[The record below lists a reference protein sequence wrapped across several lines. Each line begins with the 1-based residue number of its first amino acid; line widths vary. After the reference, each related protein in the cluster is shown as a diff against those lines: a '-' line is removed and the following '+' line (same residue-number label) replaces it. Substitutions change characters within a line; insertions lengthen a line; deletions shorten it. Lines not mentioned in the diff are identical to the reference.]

1 MEALATRCALF
12 LAQIALF
19 SNTDVSEAYG
29 FRSQKKLSENIDWS
43 YAGTLNQNNW
53 AKKYPSCNNAKQS
66 PINIEESLA
75 QVKIQFQKLRLE
87 GWAEKTSD
95 STIVK
100 NDGKTVAI
108 DVGGDF
114 FVSGGGLRS
123 KFKVGRITFHWGLC
137 NASSDGSEHS
147 LNDKKFPLEMQIYC
161 YDADVFSG
169 LDEALSAGGKITA
182 LAVLFKI
189 STEDNENYMAII
201 DAVNSVSRYGKSGP
215 VSPFTLQGLL
225 PNSTEKYFIYNGSLT
240 TPPCSE
246 TVEWIIFKNTVTI
259 SDVQLEMFCEV
270 MTMQQAGYVMLMDYL
285 QNNYREQQEQF
296 MGQVFSS
303 YTGVEEVHTPICSSE
318 PENVQANPHN
328 HTSMLVTW
336 ERPRAVY
343 DSSIERYSVTY
354 RPAQGDD
361 ESAFEYL
368 TDGDQDVGAIIQDLV
383 SNTSY
388 KVQVVAVCTNGLYGR
403 VSDQLTVDMPLDDP
417 ESDNDSDSFEYD
429 EEEDYHIN
437 PFLIRPGTN
446 QLPYPFQT
454 TTTGPRVTTTQRPI
468 HPVFKT
474 TPRTHER
481 RLPVEDSQKTHDH
494 YFPPVYTDKPTLKYT
509 DQPTVH
515 ATITTSFV
523 VDVHTTTPDG
533 SSIVAGVS
541 LESDGQSNT
550 FTDSPTSITPETN
563 IIPETSA
570 TSETNVTPETS
581 ITLETSVTPE
591 TSRTLE
597 TSVTTETSRTLET
610 SVTPETSRT
619 LETNITP
626 KTSRTLEASVT
637 PETSRTLETN
647 IIPKTGKTL
656 EASVTPET
664 SRTLETSVTLEASI
678 TPKISRT
685 LETSVTLKTFVISPS
700 LDILEVEE
708 VTQPVTDSHSHGE
721 SSVTVPEIPM
731 ESTSSTFPPEVPLW
745 PTTASLPFPTTA
757 AFSTV
762 LSQTTQPVF
771 NGESASYAPSV
782 FDTLSYVHASPV
794 SPYSLSSVLSEPIPD
809 WDIPYTVS
817 MLVYGGAQSITPSP
831 SYPTLFLTGSV
842 SYLDME
848 PVSSG
853 DCNDDDGDDDI
864 VSGSISADP
873 QCRSTLPLQALPEV
887 TASVVSMQ
895 PISEHDLF
903 ESLSIVSTL
912 STLAHLQP
920 SVPVSNDYSLM
931 TTTLDSDSSLS
942 GSVKDSRL
950 LTEWVDSSLVAPT
963 FSQDS
968 GASTEISLNAS
979 SNFLLP
985 SSTSGLSPCSG
996 LLGDPSTPVE
1006 HHSFLSTSS
1015 TGTLL
1020 CSDADLV
1027 LHTKALLSSPPIST
1041 MPSSDLS
1048 ISVSAT
1054 VSSVA
1059 QKATGQSQGATVPIR
1074 SSTIVPTSTPELIF
1088 IPTPV
1093 VPPTVAPTS
1102 AQESISVVAPVV
1114 PPTIAVSSAPESSS
1128 MPTHSADGQLENSA
1142 SGWALDLDWGQSSAS
1157 GDESIVPYITTATP
1171 TEVPP
1176 DETDDGNEEHSSS
1189 FYFEGENGTDS
1200 DSTEFRVTLR
1210 PSPSWTQKG
1219 NGEEESGSG
1228 ENLTDNETSSDFSIP
1243 ERTERDSEEEPV
1255 EDASNSSHESRVGL
1269 ASSIERQKKA
1279 VIPLA
1284 VVSTLTILGL
1294 IVLIGIFIYWRKCF
1308 QTAHF
1313 YIEDST
1319 SPRVIS
1325 SSPLL
1330 SPTGE
1335 HEPQSVKQF
1344 VKHVAELHNT
1354 SSFSREFEILKE
1366 YFEEVQTCTVDLGTT
1381 TDCSSHP
1388 DNKNKNRY
1396 VNILAYDHS
1405 RVRLAPLNDKDG
1417 RSGGDYINANY
1428 IDGFNKQKAY
1438 IAAQGP
1444 LKSSTEDFWRMV
1456 WEQNVGV
1463 IVMITNLVEKGR
1475 RKCDQY
1481 WPLENQEEY
1490 GCFLVTVKST
1500 KVLAY
1505 YTQRTFTI
1513 RNTSIKKGSQR
1524 GHSNERMVIHY
1535 HYTQWPDMGVPEY
1548 VLPVLSFVYKS
1559 SRSQTEH
1566 MGPMI
1571 VHCSAGVGRTG
1582 TYIVLDSMLK
1592 QIKAKGTVNIMGF
1605 LKHIR
1610 TQRNYLIQTEEQ
1622 YIFTHDA
1629 LVEAILSQE
1638 TEVPSSHIHQYV
1650 NNLLT
1655 PGASCKTR
1663 LEKQV
1668 KLVCQSNAKQN
1679 DYSSA
1684 LSDGNRAKNR
1694 SCSLIPVEKSRVCL
1708 STSAGETSDYINA
1721 SYVMGYRQSKEF
1733 IITQNPLPSTVKDL
1747 WRMVWDHNAQVIV
1760 SLPDTSSTTEDI
1772 EPIIFWPAR
1781 DQPISYETFSVSLK
1795 GEGHVCLS
1803 NEDRLIVQDYIL
1815 EATQDDF
1822 VLEVKHYRAPHWP
1835 NPDSPISNVF
1845 ELINIIQKESGSKDG
1860 PMVVHDEC
1868 GGVTAGTFCALFTLL
1883 QQLEAESALNVYM
1896 VAKMINLMRPG
1907 VFTDMDQYQ
1916 FLYKAILS
1924 LVSTQEDERALQS
1937 SDNNGT
1943 VPGGVSSAAESLES
1957 LV

>member
-1 MEALATRCALF
+1 MHH
-12 LAQIALF
+12 LF
-19 SNTDVSEAYG
+19 S
-29 FRSQKKLSENIDWS
+29 
-43 YAGTLNQNNW
+43 GTLNQNNW

-95 STIVK
+95 STTVK

-147 LNDKKFPLEMQIYC
+147 LNDEKFPLEMQIYC
-161 YDADVFSG
+161 YEADVFSG

-182 LAVLFKI
+182 LAMLFK
-189 STEDNENYMAII
+189 
-201 DAVNSVSRYGKSGP
+201 VRKSGP

-246 TVEWIIFKNTVTI
+246 TVEWIVFKNTVTI

-303 YTGVEEVHTPICSSE
+303 YTGVEEVHTPMHNFNAMYFGVFAVLVCSSE

-328 HTSMLVTW
+328 HTSMLVIW

-343 DSSIERYSVTY
+343 DSSIERYSITY
-354 RPAQGDD
+354 RPAQGND
-361 ESAFEYL
+361 ESALEYL
-368 TDGDQDVGAIIQDLV
+368 TDGDQDV
-383 SNTSY
+383 
-388 KVQVVAVCTNGLYGR
+388 
-403 VSDQLTVDMPLDDP
+403 
-417 ESDNDSDSFEYD
+417 
-429 EEEDYHIN
+429 N
-437 PFLIRPGTN
+437 P
-446 QLPYPFQT
+446 
-454 TTTGPRVTTTQRPI
+454 
-468 HPVFKT
+468 
-474 TPRTHER
+474 
-481 RLPVEDSQKTHDH
+481 SQW
-494 YFPPVYTDKPTLKYT
+494 L
-509 DQPTVH
+509 
-515 ATITTSFV
+515 
-523 VDVHTTTPDG
+523 
-533 SSIVAGVS
+533 
-541 LESDGQSNT
+541 L
-550 FTDSPTSITPETN
+550 
-563 IIPETSA
+563 
-570 TSETNVTPETS
+570 
-581 ITLETSVTPE
+581 L
-591 TSRTLE
+591 R
-597 TSVTTETSRTLET
+597 
-610 SVTPETSRT
+610 
-619 LETNITP
+619 
-626 KTSRTLEASVT
+626 
-637 PETSRTLETN
+637 
-647 IIPKTGKTL
+647 
-656 EASVTPET
+656 
-664 SRTLETSVTLEASI
+664 
-678 TPKISRT
+678 
-685 LETSVTLKTFVISPS
+685 
-700 LDILEVEE
+700 
-708 VTQPVTDSHSHGE
+708 
-721 SSVTVPEIPM
+721 
-731 ESTSSTFPPEVPLW
+731 
-745 PTTASLPFPTTA
+745 
-757 AFSTV
+757 
-762 LSQTTQPVF
+762 
-771 NGESASYAPSV
+771 
-782 FDTLSYVHASPV
+782 
-794 SPYSLSSVLSEPIPD
+794 
-809 WDIPYTVS
+809 
-817 MLVYGGAQSITPSP
+817 
-831 SYPTLFLTGSV
+831 
-842 SYLDME
+842 
-848 PVSSG
+848 
-853 DCNDDDGDDDI
+853 C
-864 VSGSISADP
+864 P
-873 QCRSTLPLQALPEV
+873 QPLQ
-887 TASVVSMQ
+887 
-895 PISEHDLF
+895 F
-903 ESLSIVSTL
+903 
-912 STLAHLQP
+912 
-920 SVPVSNDYSLM
+920 
-931 TTTLDSDSSLS
+931 
-942 GSVKDSRL
+942 
-950 LTEWVDSSLVAPT
+950 
-963 FSQDS
+963 
-968 GASTEISLNAS
+968 
-979 SNFLLP
+979 
-985 SSTSGLSPCSG
+985 
-996 LLGDPSTPVE
+996 
-1006 HHSFLSTSS
+1006 
-1015 TGTLL
+1015 
-1020 CSDADLV
+1020 SDADLD
-1027 LHTKALLSSPPIST
+1027 LRTEALLSSLPIST
-1041 MPSSDLS
+1041 MPSSDPS
-1048 ISVSAT
+1048 ISVSDT

-1059 QKATGQSQGATVPIR
+1059 QKATGLSQGAPVPIR
-1074 SSTIVPTSTPELIF
+1074 SSTVAQTSTPEFIF
-1088 IPTPV
+1088 IPTSV

-1102 AQESISVVAPVV
+1102 APESISVVAPEV
-1114 PPTIAVSSAPESSS
+1114 PPTVAVSSAPESSS

-1189 FYFEGENGTDS
+1189 FYFEGENGTDIE
-1200 DSTEFRVTLR
+1200 STEFRVTLR
-1210 PSPSWTQKG
+1210 PSPSWTLRG
-1219 NGEEESGSG
+1219 SGEEESGSG
-1228 ENLTDNETSSDFSIP
+1228 ENLTDNETSSDFTIP

-1255 EDASNSSHESRVGL
+1255 EGKKNIKSRKSVYC
-1269 ASSIERQKKA
+1269 R
-1279 VIPLA
+1279 
-1284 VVSTLTILGL
+1284 
-1294 IVLIGIFIYWRKCF
+1294 YRKCF

-1354 SSFSREFEILKE
+1354 NSFSRE
-1366 YFEEVQTCTVDLGTT
+1366 FEEVQTCTVDLGTT

-1428 IDGFNKQKAY
+1428 VDGFNKQKAY

-1444 LKSSTEDFWRMV
+1444 LMSSTVDFWRMV

-1463 IVMITNLVEKGR
+1463 IVMITNLMEKGR

-1500 KVLAY
+1500 KDLAY

-1566 MGPMI
+1566 MGPVI

-1592 QIKAKGTVNIMGF
+1592 QIKAQGTVNIMGF

-1610 TQRNYLIQTEEQ
+1610 TQRNYLVQTEEQ

-1663 LEKQV
+1663 LEKQF

-1684 LSDGNRAKNR
+1684 LSDCNRTKNR
-1694 SCSLIPVEKSRVCL
+1694 SCSLIPVEKSRVCF
-1708 STSAGETSDYINA
+1708 STSAGETPDYINA
-1721 SYVMGYRQSKEF
+1721 SYVMGYRQNKEF

-1747 WRMVWDHNAQVIV
+1747 WRMLWDHNAQVIV
-1760 SLPDTSSTTEDI
+1760 SLPDTNS

-1803 NEDRLIVQDYIL
+1803 NEDMLLVQDYIL
-1815 EATQDDF
+1815 EATQ
-1822 VLEVKHYRAPHWP
+1822 VTLYLLHSQS
-1835 NPDSPISNVF
+1835 DSTAYISN
-1845 ELINIIQKESGSKDG
+1845 IKRIRD
-1860 PMVVHDEC
+1860 
-1868 GGVTAGTFCALFTLL
+1868 FTHN
-1883 QQLEAESALNVYM
+1883 LEAA
-1896 VAKMINLMRPG
+1896 PG
-1907 VFTDMDQYQ
+1907 LYEIHFIFSQIPFYKKFFWI
-1916 FLYKAILS
+1916 FL
-1924 LVSTQEDERALQS
+1924 LVSTQDDERVLQS

>member
-1 MEALATRCALF
+1 RNNVYYEKCYTNF
-12 LAQIALF
+12 LKFIFLTLH
-19 SNTDVSEAYG
+19 SNC
-29 FRSQKKLSENIDWS
+29 FPENIIC
-43 YAGTLNQNNW
+43 NEK
-53 AKKYPSCNNAKQS
+53 KKYPSCNNAKQS

-75 QVKIQFQKLRLE
+75 QVKIKFQKLRLE

-95 STIVK
+95 STTVK

-137 NASSDGSEHS
+137 NASSDGSEHG
-147 LNDKKFPLEMQIYC
+147 LNDEKFHLEMQIYC
-161 YDADVFSG
+161 YEADVFSG

-182 LAVLFKI
+182 LAVLFK
-189 STEDNENYMAII
+189 
-201 DAVNSVSRYGKSGP
+201 VSMEALYIYLYFRKSGP

-246 TVEWIIFKNTVTI
+246 TVEWIVFKNTVTI

-303 YTGVEEVHTPICSSE
+303 YTGVEEVHTPSAYFTNTRINKLGKYVSE

-328 HTSMLVTW
+328 HTSMLVIW

-343 DSSIERYSVTY
+343 DSSIERYSITY
-354 RPAQGDD
+354 RPAQGID
-361 ESAFEYL
+361 ESA
-368 TDGDQDVGAIIQDLV
+368 
-383 SNTSY
+383 
-388 KVQVVAVCTNGLYGR
+388 
-403 VSDQLTVDMPLDDP
+403 LD
-417 ESDNDSDSFEYD
+417 
-429 EEEDYHIN
+429 
-437 PFLIRPGTN
+437 
-446 QLPYPFQT
+446 
-454 TTTGPRVTTTQRPI
+454 
-468 HPVFKT
+468 
-474 TPRTHER
+474 
-481 RLPVEDSQKTHDH
+481 
-494 YFPPVYTDKPTLKYT
+494 
-509 DQPTVH
+509 
-515 ATITTSFV
+515 
-523 VDVHTTTPDG
+523 
-533 SSIVAGVS
+533 
-541 LESDGQSNT
+541 
-550 FTDSPTSITPETN
+550 
-563 IIPETSA
+563 
-570 TSETNVTPETS
+570 
-581 ITLETSVTPE
+581 
-591 TSRTLE
+591 
-597 TSVTTETSRTLET
+597 
-610 SVTPETSRT
+610 
-619 LETNITP
+619 
-626 KTSRTLEASVT
+626 
-637 PETSRTLETN
+637 
-647 IIPKTGKTL
+647 
-656 EASVTPET
+656 
-664 SRTLETSVTLEASI
+664 
-678 TPKISRT
+678 
-685 LETSVTLKTFVISPS
+685 
-700 LDILEVEE
+700 
-708 VTQPVTDSHSHGE
+708 
-721 SSVTVPEIPM
+721 
-731 ESTSSTFPPEVPLW
+731 
-745 PTTASLPFPTTA
+745 
-757 AFSTV
+757 
-762 LSQTTQPVF
+762 
-771 NGESASYAPSV
+771 
-782 FDTLSYVHASPV
+782 
-794 SPYSLSSVLSEPIPD
+794 
-809 WDIPYTVS
+809 
-817 MLVYGGAQSITPSP
+817 
-831 SYPTLFLTGSV
+831 
-842 SYLDME
+842 
-848 PVSSG
+848 
-853 DCNDDDGDDDI
+853 
-864 VSGSISADP
+864 
-873 QCRSTLPLQALPEV
+873 
-887 TASVVSMQ
+887 
-895 PISEHDLF
+895 
-903 ESLSIVSTL
+903 
-912 STLAHLQP
+912 
-920 SVPVSNDYSLM
+920 
-931 TTTLDSDSSLS
+931 
-942 GSVKDSRL
+942 
-950 LTEWVDSSLVAPT
+950 
-963 FSQDS
+963 
-968 GASTEISLNAS
+968 
-979 SNFLLP
+979 
-985 SSTSGLSPCSG
+985 
-996 LLGDPSTPVE
+996 
-1006 HHSFLSTSS
+1006 

-1020 CSDADLV
+1020 CSDADLD
-1027 LHTKALLSSPPIST
+1027 LRTEALLSSLPIST
-1041 MPSSDLS
+1041 MPSSDPS
-1048 ISVSAT
+1048 ISVSDT

-1059 QKATGQSQGATVPIR
+1059 QKATGQSQGAPVPIR
-1074 SSTIVPTSTPELIF
+1074 SSTIAPTSTPEFIF
-1088 IPTPV
+1088 IPTSV

-1102 AQESISVVAPVV
+1102 APESISVVAPVV
-1114 PPTIAVSSAPESSS
+1114 PPTVAVSSAPESSS

-1200 DSTEFRVTLR
+1200 ESTEFRVTLR
-1210 PSPSWTQKG
+1210 PSPSWTLRG
-1219 NGEEESGSG
+1219 SGEEESGSG
-1228 ENLTDNETSSDFSIP
+1228 ENLTDNETSSDFTIP

-1255 EDASNSSHESRVGL
+1255 EGKVLLDLDMFSEKNIKSRKSV
-1269 ASSIERQKKA
+1269 
-1279 VIPLA
+1279 
-1284 VVSTLTILGL
+1284 
-1294 IVLIGIFIYWRKCF
+1294 YCCYRKCF

-1354 SSFSREFEILKE
+1354 NSFSRE
-1366 YFEEVQTCTVDLGTT
+1366 FEEVQTCTVDLGTT

-1428 IDGFNKQKAY
+1428 VDGFNKQKAY

-1444 LKSSTEDFWRMV
+1444 LMSSTVDFWRMV

-1463 IVMITNLVEKGR
+1463 IVMITNLMEKGR

-1505 YTQRTFTI
+1505 YTQRTVTI

-1592 QIKAKGTVNIMGF
+1592 QIKAQGTVNIMGF

-1610 TQRNYLIQTEEQ
+1610 TQRNYLVQTEEQ

-1663 LEKQV
+1663 LEKQF
-1668 KLVCQSNAKQN
+1668 KLVCHSNAKQN

-1684 LSDGNRAKNR
+1684 LSDCNRTKNR
-1694 SCSLIPVEKSRVCL
+1694 SCSLIPVEKSRVCF

-1760 SLPDTSSTTEDI
+1760 SLPDTNS

-1795 GEGHVCLS
+1795 GEGHVSLS
-1803 NEDRLIVQDYIL
+1803 NEDMLIVQDYIL

-1822 VLEVKHYRAPHWP
+1822 VLEVKHYRAPRWP

-1860 PMVVHDEC
+1860 PVVVHDER
-1868 GGVTAGTFCALFTLL
+1868 GGVTAGSFCALFTLL

-1896 VAKMINLMRPG
+1896 LAKMINLMRPG
-1907 VFTDMDQYQ
+1907 VFTDIDQYQ

-1924 LVSTQEDERALQS
+1924 LVSTQDDERVLQS

-1943 VPGGVSSAAESLES
+1943 VPGGVSSVAESLES

>member
-1 MEALATRCALF
+1 
-12 LAQIALF
+12 
-19 SNTDVSEAYG
+19 
-29 FRSQKKLSENIDWS
+29 QKKLSENIDWS

-75 QVKIQFQKLRLE
+75 QVKIKFQKLRLE

-95 STIVK
+95 STTVK

-137 NASSDGSEHS
+137 NASSDGSEHG
-147 LNDKKFPLEMQIYC
+147 LNDEKFHLEMQIYC
-161 YDADVFSG
+161 YEADVFSG

-182 LAVLFKI
+182 LAVLFKV
-189 STEDNENYMAII
+189 SMEDNENYMAII

-246 TVEWIIFKNTVTI
+246 TVEWIVFKNTVTI

-328 HTSMLVTW
+328 HTSMLVIW

-343 DSSIERYSVTY
+343 DSSIERYSITY
-354 RPAQGDD
+354 RPAQGID
-361 ESAFEYL
+361 ESALEYL

-383 SNTSY
+383 ANTSY

-403 VSDQLTVDMPLDDP
+403 VSGQLTVDMLLDDP
-417 ESDNDSDSFEYD
+417 GKTNRTR
-429 EEEDYHIN
+429 
-437 PFLIRPGTN
+437 RP
-446 QLPYPFQT
+446 
-454 TTTGPRVTTTQRPI
+454 R
-468 HPVFKT
+468 
-474 TPRTHER
+474 
-481 RLPVEDSQKTHDH
+481 
-494 YFPPVYTDKPTLKYT
+494 
-509 DQPTVH
+509 
-515 ATITTSFV
+515 
-523 VDVHTTTPDG
+523 
-533 SSIVAGVS
+533 
-541 LESDGQSNT
+541 
-550 FTDSPTSITPETN
+550 
-563 IIPETSA
+563 IP
-570 TSETNVTPETS
+570 
-581 ITLETSVTPE
+581 SVTPE
-591 TSRTLE
+591 TSR
-597 TSVTTETSRTLET
+597 
-610 SVTPETSRT
+610 
-619 LETNITP
+619 
-626 KTSRTLEASVT
+626 
-637 PETSRTLETN
+637 
-647 IIPKTGKTL
+647 TL

-678 TPKISRT
+678 TPKTSRT

-700 LDILEVEE
+700 KDISEVEE
-708 VTQPVTDSHSHGE
+708 VTQPVTDSHSYEE
-721 SSVTVPEIPM
+721 SSVTVAPLPEIPM

-745 PTTASLPFPTTA
+745 PITASLPFPTTA

-782 FDTLSYVHASPV
+782 SDTLSYVHASPV

-817 MLVYGGAQSITPSP
+817 MLVYGGAQSIAPSP

-864 VSGSISADP
+864 LSGSISADP
-873 QCRSTLPLQALPEV
+873 QCRSTLPLQTLPEA
-887 TASVVSMQ
+887 TASVVFMQ
-895 PISEHDLF
+895 PSSEHDLF

-950 LTEWVDSSLVAPT
+950 LTEWVDSSLVAHT

-968 GASTEISLNAS
+968 GASTEISLHAS

-996 LLGDPSTPVE
+996 LLGDPSSPVE

-1020 CSDADLV
+1020 CSDADLD
-1027 LHTKALLSSPPIST
+1027 LRTEALLSSLPIST
-1041 MPSSDLS
+1041 MPSSDPS
-1048 ISVSAT
+1048 ISVSDT

-1059 QKATGQSQGATVPIR
+1059 QKATGQSQGAPVPIR
-1074 SSTIVPTSTPELIF
+1074 SSTIAPTSTPEFIF
-1088 IPTPV
+1088 IPTSV

-1102 AQESISVVAPVV
+1102 APESISVVAPVV
-1114 PPTIAVSSAPESSS
+1114 PPTVAVSSAPESSS
-1128 MPTHSADGQLENSA
+1128 MPTHSADGQLENS
-1142 SGWALDLDWGQSSAS
+1142 SSAS

-1200 DSTEFRVTLR
+1200 ESTEFRVTLR
-1210 PSPSWTQKG
+1210 PSPSWTLRG
-1219 NGEEESGSG
+1219 SGEEESGSG
-1228 ENLTDNETSSDFSIP
+1228 ENLTDNETSSDFTIP

-1255 EDASNSSHESRVGL
+1255 EGKALNASNSSHESRVGL

-1284 VVSTLTILGL
+1284 VVSTLTFLGL

-1330 SPTGE
+1330 SE

-1354 SSFSREFEILKE
+1354 NSFSRE
-1366 YFEEVQTCTVDLGTT
+1366 FEEVQTCTVDLGTT

-1428 IDGFNKQKAY
+1428 VDGFNKQKAY

-1444 LKSSTEDFWRMV
+1444 LMSSTVDFWRMV

-1463 IVMITNLVEKGR
+1463 IVMITNLMEKGR

-1505 YTQRTFTI
+1505 YTQRTVTI

-1592 QIKAKGTVNIMGF
+1592 QIKAQGTVNIMGF

-1610 TQRNYLIQTEEQ
+1610 TQRNYLVQTEEQ

-1663 LEKQV
+1663 LEKQF
-1668 KLVCQSNAKQN
+1668 KLVCHSNAKQN

-1684 LSDGNRAKNR
+1684 LSDCNRTKNR
-1694 SCSLIPVEKSRVCL
+1694 SCSLIPVEKSRVCF

-1760 SLPDTSSTTEDI
+1760 SLPDTSNS

-1795 GEGHVCLS
+1795 GEGHVSLS
-1803 NEDRLIVQDYIL
+1803 NEDMLIVQDYIL

-1822 VLEVKHYRAPHWP
+1822 VLEVKHYRAPRWP

-1860 PMVVHDEC
+1860 PVVVHDER
-1868 GGVTAGTFCALFTLL
+1868 GGVTAGSFCALFTLL

-1896 VAKMINLMRPG
+1896 LAKMINLMRPG
-1907 VFTDMDQYQ
+1907 VFTDIDQYQ

-1924 LVSTQEDERALQS
+1924 LVSTQDDERVLQS

-1943 VPGGVSSAAESLES
+1943 VPGGVSSVAESLES

>member
-19 SNTDVSEAYG
+19 SNTADVSEAYG

-95 STIVK
+95 STTVK

-147 LNDKKFPLEMQIYC
+147 LNDEKFPLEMQIYC
-161 YDADVFSG
+161 YEADVFSG

-182 LAVLFKI
+182 LAMLFK
-189 STEDNENYMAII
+189 
-201 DAVNSVSRYGKSGP
+201 VSMESGP

-246 TVEWIIFKNTVTI
+246 TVEWIVFKNTVTI

-296 MGQVFSS
+296 MGQKRSKVHNFNAMYFGVFA
-303 YTGVEEVHTPICSSE
+303 VLVCSSE

-328 HTSMLVTW
+328 HTSMLVIW

-343 DSSIERYSVTY
+343 DSSIERYSITY
-354 RPAQGDD
+354 RPAQGND
-361 ESAFEYL
+361 ESALEYL
-368 TDGDQDVGAIIQDLV
+368 TDGDQDV
-383 SNTSY
+383 
-388 KVQVVAVCTNGLYGR
+388 
-403 VSDQLTVDMPLDDP
+403 
-417 ESDNDSDSFEYD
+417 
-429 EEEDYHIN
+429 N
-437 PFLIRPGTN
+437 P
-446 QLPYPFQT
+446 
-454 TTTGPRVTTTQRPI
+454 
-468 HPVFKT
+468 
-474 TPRTHER
+474 
-481 RLPVEDSQKTHDH
+481 SQW
-494 YFPPVYTDKPTLKYT
+494 L
-509 DQPTVH
+509 
-515 ATITTSFV
+515 
-523 VDVHTTTPDG
+523 
-533 SSIVAGVS
+533 
-541 LESDGQSNT
+541 L
-550 FTDSPTSITPETN
+550 
-563 IIPETSA
+563 
-570 TSETNVTPETS
+570 
-581 ITLETSVTPE
+581 L
-591 TSRTLE
+591 R
-597 TSVTTETSRTLET
+597 
-610 SVTPETSRT
+610 
-619 LETNITP
+619 
-626 KTSRTLEASVT
+626 
-637 PETSRTLETN
+637 
-647 IIPKTGKTL
+647 
-656 EASVTPET
+656 
-664 SRTLETSVTLEASI
+664 
-678 TPKISRT
+678 
-685 LETSVTLKTFVISPS
+685 
-700 LDILEVEE
+700 
-708 VTQPVTDSHSHGE
+708 
-721 SSVTVPEIPM
+721 
-731 ESTSSTFPPEVPLW
+731 
-745 PTTASLPFPTTA
+745 
-757 AFSTV
+757 
-762 LSQTTQPVF
+762 
-771 NGESASYAPSV
+771 
-782 FDTLSYVHASPV
+782 
-794 SPYSLSSVLSEPIPD
+794 
-809 WDIPYTVS
+809 
-817 MLVYGGAQSITPSP
+817 
-831 SYPTLFLTGSV
+831 
-842 SYLDME
+842 
-848 PVSSG
+848 
-853 DCNDDDGDDDI
+853 C
-864 VSGSISADP
+864 P
-873 QCRSTLPLQALPEV
+873 QPLQ
-887 TASVVSMQ
+887 
-895 PISEHDLF
+895 F
-903 ESLSIVSTL
+903 
-912 STLAHLQP
+912 
-920 SVPVSNDYSLM
+920 
-931 TTTLDSDSSLS
+931 
-942 GSVKDSRL
+942 
-950 LTEWVDSSLVAPT
+950 
-963 FSQDS
+963 
-968 GASTEISLNAS
+968 
-979 SNFLLP
+979 
-985 SSTSGLSPCSG
+985 
-996 LLGDPSTPVE
+996 
-1006 HHSFLSTSS
+1006 
-1015 TGTLL
+1015 
-1020 CSDADLV
+1020 SDADLD
-1027 LHTKALLSSPPIST
+1027 LRTEALLSSLPIST
-1041 MPSSDLS
+1041 MPSSDPS
-1048 ISVSAT
+1048 ISVSDT

-1059 QKATGQSQGATVPIR
+1059 QKATGLSQGAPVPIR
-1074 SSTIVPTSTPELIF
+1074 SSTVAQTSTPEFIF
-1088 IPTPV
+1088 IPTSV

-1102 AQESISVVAPVV
+1102 APESISVVAPEV
-1114 PPTIAVSSAPESSS
+1114 PPTVAVSSAPESSS

-1189 FYFEGENGTDS
+1189 FYFEGENGTDIE
-1200 DSTEFRVTLR
+1200 STEFRVTLKSVYCR
-1210 PSPSWTQKG
+1210 
-1219 NGEEESGSG
+1219 
-1228 ENLTDNETSSDFSIP
+1228 
-1243 ERTERDSEEEPV
+1243 
-1255 EDASNSSHESRVGL
+1255 
-1269 ASSIERQKKA
+1269 
-1279 VIPLA
+1279 
-1284 VVSTLTILGL
+1284 
-1294 IVLIGIFIYWRKCF
+1294 YRKCF

-1354 SSFSREFEILKE
+1354 NSFSRE
-1366 YFEEVQTCTVDLGTT
+1366 FEEVQTCTVDLGTT

-1428 IDGFNKQKAY
+1428 VDGFNKQKAY

-1444 LKSSTEDFWRMV
+1444 LMSSTVDFWRMV

-1463 IVMITNLVEKGR
+1463 IVMITNLMEKGR

-1500 KVLAY
+1500 KDLAY

-1566 MGPMI
+1566 MGPVI

-1592 QIKAKGTVNIMGF
+1592 QIKAQGTVNIMGF

-1610 TQRNYLIQTEEQ
+1610 TQRNYLVQTEEQ

-1663 LEKQV
+1663 LEKQF

-1684 LSDGNRAKNR
+1684 LSDCNRTKNR
-1694 SCSLIPVEKSRVCL
+1694 SCSLIPVEKSRVCF
-1708 STSAGETSDYINA
+1708 STSAGETPDYINA
-1721 SYVMGYRQSKEF
+1721 SYVMGYRQNKEF

-1747 WRMVWDHNAQVIV
+1747 WRMLWDHNAQVIV
-1760 SLPDTSSTTEDI
+1760 SLPDTNS

-1803 NEDRLIVQDYIL
+1803 NEDMLLVQDYIL
-1815 EATQDDF
+1815 EATQ
-1822 VLEVKHYRAPHWP
+1822 VTLYLLHSQS
-1835 NPDSPISNVF
+1835 DSTAYISNIKRIRDF
-1845 ELINIIQKESGSKDG
+1845 THNAPKGSEWV
-1860 PMVVHDEC
+1860 P
-1868 GGVTAGTFCALFTLL
+1868 
-1883 QQLEAESALNVYM
+1883 
-1896 VAKMINLMRPG
+1896 
-1907 VFTDMDQYQ
+1907 
-1916 FLYKAILS
+1916 
-1924 LVSTQEDERALQS
+1924 LVSTQDDERVLQS

>member
-1 MEALATRCALF
+1 M
-12 LAQIALF
+12 
-19 SNTDVSEAYG
+19 G
-29 FRSQKKLSENIDWS
+29 FVFVLTHQKTTTYLMMH
-43 YAGTLNQNNW
+43 LCVC
-53 AKKYPSCNNAKQS
+53 KYPSCNNAKQS

-201 DAVNSVSRYGKSGP
+201 DAVNSVSRYGIGP

-368 TDGDQDVGAIIQDLV
+368 TDGDQDGAIIQDLV

-417 ESDNDSDSFEYD
+417 
-429 EEEDYHIN
+429 
-437 PFLIRPGTN
+437 
-446 QLPYPFQT
+446 
-454 TTTGPRVTTTQRPI
+454 
-468 HPVFKT
+468 
-474 TPRTHER
+474 
-481 RLPVEDSQKTHDH
+481 
-494 YFPPVYTDKPTLKYT
+494 
-509 DQPTVH
+509 
-515 ATITTSFV
+515 
-523 VDVHTTTPDG
+523 
-533 SSIVAGVS
+533 
-541 LESDGQSNT
+541 
-550 FTDSPTSITPETN
+550 
-563 IIPETSA
+563 
-570 TSETNVTPETS
+570 
-581 ITLETSVTPE
+581 
-591 TSRTLE
+591 
-597 TSVTTETSRTLET
+597 
-610 SVTPETSRT
+610 
-619 LETNITP
+619 
-626 KTSRTLEASVT
+626 
-637 PETSRTLETN
+637 
-647 IIPKTGKTL
+647 GKTNR
-656 EASVTPET
+656 A
-664 SRTLETSVTLEASI
+664 R
-678 TPKISRT
+678 R
-685 LETSVTLKTFVISPS
+685 
-700 LDILEVEE
+700 
-708 VTQPVTDSHSHGE
+708 
-721 SSVTVPEIPM
+721 
-731 ESTSSTFPPEVPLW
+731 
-745 PTTASLPFPTTA
+745 
-757 AFSTV
+757 
-762 LSQTTQPVF
+762 
-771 NGESASYAPSV
+771 
-782 FDTLSYVHASPV
+782 
-794 SPYSLSSVLSEPIPD
+794 
-809 WDIPYTVS
+809 
-817 MLVYGGAQSITPSP
+817 
-831 SYPTLFLTGSV
+831 
-842 SYLDME
+842 
-848 PVSSG
+848 
-853 DCNDDDGDDDI
+853 
-864 VSGSISADP
+864 
-873 QCRSTLPLQALPEV
+873 
-887 TASVVSMQ
+887 
-895 PISEHDLF
+895 
-903 ESLSIVSTL
+903 
-912 STLAHLQP
+912 
-920 SVPVSNDYSLM
+920 
-931 TTTLDSDSSLS
+931 
-942 GSVKDSRL
+942 
-950 LTEWVDSSLVAPT
+950 
-963 FSQDS
+963 
-968 GASTEISLNAS
+968 
-979 SNFLLP
+979 
-985 SSTSGLSPCSG
+985 PCI
-996 LLGDPSTPVE
+996 
-1006 HHSFLSTSS
+1006 H
-1015 TGTLL
+1015 
-1020 CSDADLV
+1020 
-1027 LHTKALLSSPPIST
+1027 
-1041 MPSSDLS
+1041 
-1048 ISVSAT
+1048 
-1054 VSSVA
+1054 
-1059 QKATGQSQGATVPIR
+1059 
-1074 SSTIVPTSTPELIF
+1074 
-1088 IPTPV
+1088 
-1093 VPPTVAPTS
+1093 
-1102 AQESISVVAPVV
+1102 
-1114 PPTIAVSSAPESSS
+1114 
-1128 MPTHSADGQLENSA
+1128 
-1142 SGWALDLDWGQSSAS
+1142 
-1157 GDESIVPYITTATP
+1157 
-1171 TEVPP
+1171 
-1176 DETDDGNEEHSSS
+1176 
-1189 FYFEGENGTDS
+1189 
-1200 DSTEFRVTLR
+1200 
-1210 PSPSWTQKG
+1210 
-1219 NGEEESGSG
+1219 
-1228 ENLTDNETSSDFSIP
+1228 
-1243 ERTERDSEEEPV
+1243 
-1255 EDASNSSHESRVGL
+1255 ASNSSHESRVGL

-1330 SPTGE
+1330 SPT
-1335 HEPQSVKQF
+1335 VKQF

-1354 SSFSREFEILKE
+1354 NSFSRE
-1366 YFEEVQTCTVDLGTT
+1366 FEEVQTCTVDLGTT

-1490 GCFLVTVKST
+1490 GCFLVTVKNT

-1655 PGASCKTR
+1655 SGASCKTR

-1760 SLPDTSSTTEDI
+1760 SLLDTSNI

-1822 VLEVKHYRAPHWP
+1822 VLEVKHYRAPRWP

-1845 ELINIIQKESGSKDG
+1845 ELINIIQKESVASG
-1860 PMVVHDEC
+1860 C
-1868 GGVTAGTFCALFTLL
+1868 GGVTAGTFCALFILL

>member
-1 MEALATRCALF
+1 
-12 LAQIALF
+12 I
-19 SNTDVSEAYG
+19 
-29 FRSQKKLSENIDWS
+29 I
-43 YAGTLNQNNW
+43 GTLNQNNW

-100 NDGKTVAI
+100 NDGKTGENHYI
-108 DVGGDF
+108 FNTDP
-114 FVSGGGLRS
+114 FVHWGLRS

-368 TDGDQDVGAIIQDLV
+368 TDGDQDGAIIQDLV

-417 ESDNDSDSFEYD
+417 GKTNR
-429 EEEDYHIN
+429 EDYHIN

-581 ITLETSVTPE
+581 ITLETSV
-591 TSRTLE
+591 
-597 TSVTTETSRTLET
+597 
-610 SVTPETSRT
+610 
-619 LETNITP
+619 
-626 KTSRTLEASVT
+626 
-637 PETSRTLETN
+637 
-647 IIPKTGKTL
+647 IPKTGKTL

-817 MLVYGGAQSITPSP
+817 MLVYGGAH
-831 SYPTLFLTGSV
+831 
-842 SYLDME
+842 
-848 PVSSG
+848 
-853 DCNDDDGDDDI
+853 
-864 VSGSISADP
+864 
-873 QCRSTLPLQALPEV
+873 TLPLQALPEV

-996 LLGDPSTPVE
+996 LL
-1006 HHSFLSTSS
+1006 
-1015 TGTLL
+1015 
-1020 CSDADLV
+1020 DLV

-1093 VPPTVAPTS
+1093 V
-1102 AQESISVVAPVV
+1102 
-1114 PPTIAVSSAPESSS
+1114 
-1128 MPTHSADGQLENSA
+1128 
-1142 SGWALDLDWGQSSAS
+1142 
-1157 GDESIVPYITTATP
+1157 
-1171 TEVPP
+1171 
-1176 DETDDGNEEHSSS
+1176 
-1189 FYFEGENGTDS
+1189 
-1200 DSTEFRVTLR
+1200 
-1210 PSPSWTQKG
+1210 
-1219 NGEEESGSG
+1219 
-1228 ENLTDNETSSDFSIP
+1228 
-1243 ERTERDSEEEPV
+1243 
-1255 EDASNSSHESRVGL
+1255 NSSHESRVGL

-1330 SPTGE
+1330 SPTGNTY
-1335 HEPQSVKQF
+1335 SVKQF

-1354 SSFSREFEILKE
+1354 SSFSRE
-1366 YFEEVQTCTVDLGTT
+1366 FEEVQTCTVDLGTT

-1760 SLPDTSSTTEDI
+1760 SLPDTSNI

>member
-1 MEALATRCALF
+1 
-12 LAQIALF
+12 I
-19 SNTDVSEAYG
+19 
-29 FRSQKKLSENIDWS
+29 I
-43 YAGTLNQNNW
+43 GTLNQNNW

-182 LAVLFKI
+182 LAVLFKVSMI

-417 ESDNDSDSFEYD
+417 GKTNR
-429 EEEDYHIN
+429 EDYHIN

-581 ITLETSVTPE
+581 ITLETSV
-591 TSRTLE
+591 
-597 TSVTTETSRTLET
+597 
-610 SVTPETSRT
+610 
-619 LETNITP
+619 
-626 KTSRTLEASVT
+626 
-637 PETSRTLETN
+637 
-647 IIPKTGKTL
+647 IPKTGKTL

-1128 MPTHSADGQLENSA
+1128 MPTHSADGQLENS
-1142 SGWALDLDWGQSSAS
+1142 SSAS

-1255 EDASNSSHESRVGL
+1255 EGKAISYASNSSHESRVGL

-1330 SPTGE
+1330 SE

-1354 SSFSREFEILKE
+1354 SSFSRE
-1366 YFEEVQTCTVDLGTT
+1366 FEEVQTCTVDLGTT

-1760 SLPDTSSTTEDI
+1760 SLPDTSNI

>member
-1 MEALATRCALF
+1 VR
-12 LAQIALF
+12 
-19 SNTDVSEAYG
+19 
-29 FRSQKKLSENIDWS
+29 KLSDSIENILICVLKMNK
-43 YAGTLNQNNW
+43 GTLNQNNW

-182 LAVLFKI
+182 LAVLFKV
-189 STEDNENYMAII
+189 SMAAFTEDNENYMAII

-368 TDGDQDVGAIIQDLV
+368 TDGDQDGAIIQDLV

-417 ESDNDSDSFEYD
+417 GKTNRAR
-429 EEEDYHIN
+429 
-437 PFLIRPGTN
+437 RPRI
-446 QLPYPFQT
+446 L
-454 TTTGPRVTTTQRPI
+454 TTTQRPI

-523 VDVHTTTPDG
+523 VDVHTTRPDG
-533 SSIVAGVS
+533 SRIVAGVS

-563 IIPETSA
+563 LIPETSA

-610 SVTPETSRT
+610 SVTLEISVTPE
-619 LETNITP
+619 
-626 KTSRTLEASVT
+626 TSRTLEASVT

-647 IIPKTGKTL
+647 ITPKTSRTL

-685 LETSVTLKTFVISPS
+685 LETSVTITPKTSRTLEASVTPKISRTLETSVNLKTFVISPS

-708 VTQPVTDSHSHGE
+708 VTQPVTDSHSYGE
-721 SSVTVPEIPM
+721 SSVTVPEIPV

-771 NGESASYAPSV
+771 N
-782 FDTLSYVHASPV
+782 
-794 SPYSLSSVLSEPIPD
+794 
-809 WDIPYTVS
+809 
-817 MLVYGGAQSITPSP
+817 
-831 SYPTLFLTGSV
+831 
-842 SYLDME
+842 
-848 PVSSG
+848 
-853 DCNDDDGDDDI
+853 
-864 VSGSISADP
+864 
-873 QCRSTLPLQALPEV
+873 
-887 TASVVSMQ
+887 
-895 PISEHDLF
+895 
-903 ESLSIVSTL
+903 
-912 STLAHLQP
+912 
-920 SVPVSNDYSLM
+920 
-931 TTTLDSDSSLS
+931 
-942 GSVKDSRL
+942 
-950 LTEWVDSSLVAPT
+950 
-963 FSQDS
+963 
-968 GASTEISLNAS
+968 
-979 SNFLLP
+979 
-985 SSTSGLSPCSG
+985 
-996 LLGDPSTPVE
+996 
-1006 HHSFLSTSS
+1006 
-1015 TGTLL
+1015 
-1020 CSDADLV
+1020 
-1027 LHTKALLSSPPIST
+1027 
-1041 MPSSDLS
+1041 
-1048 ISVSAT
+1048 
-1054 VSSVA
+1054 
-1059 QKATGQSQGATVPIR
+1059 
-1074 SSTIVPTSTPELIF
+1074 
-1088 IPTPV
+1088 
-1093 VPPTVAPTS
+1093 
-1102 AQESISVVAPVV
+1102 
-1114 PPTIAVSSAPESSS
+1114 
-1128 MPTHSADGQLENSA
+1128 
-1142 SGWALDLDWGQSSAS
+1142 
-1157 GDESIVPYITTATP
+1157 
-1171 TEVPP
+1171 
-1176 DETDDGNEEHSSS
+1176 
-1189 FYFEGENGTDS
+1189 
-1200 DSTEFRVTLR
+1200 
-1210 PSPSWTQKG
+1210 
-1219 NGEEESGSG
+1219 
-1228 ENLTDNETSSDFSIP
+1228 
-1243 ERTERDSEEEPV
+1243 
-1255 EDASNSSHESRVGL
+1255 DASNSSHESRVGL

-1330 SPTGE
+1330 SPTGNTY
-1335 HEPQSVKQF
+1335 SVKQF

-1354 SSFSREFEILKE
+1354 SSFSRE
-1366 YFEEVQTCTVDLGTT
+1366 FEEVQTCTVDLGTT

-1444 LKSSTEDFWRMV
+1444 LKSSTDDFWRMV

-1610 TQRNYLIQTEEQ
+1610 TQRNYLIQTEVSEQ
-1622 YIFTHDA
+1622 QLKSHFERA
-1629 LVEAILSQE
+1629 CLSNRLNHCRNRKLE
-1638 TEVPSSHIHQYV
+1638 PRFFLSSSH
-1650 NNLLT
+1650 NLSN
-1655 PGASCKTR
+1655 SCNSGWTDIQFS
-1663 LEKQV
+1663 EV
-1668 KLVCQSNAKQN
+1668 TVVCFA
-1679 DYSSA
+1679 
-1684 LSDGNRAKNR
+1684 
-1694 SCSLIPVEKSRVCL
+1694 VEKSRVCL

-1760 SLPDTSSTTEDI
+1760 SLPDTSNI

-1822 VLEVKHYRAPHWP
+1822 VLEVKHYRAPRWP

-1845 ELINIIQKESGSKDG
+1845 ELINIIQKESVASG
-1860 PMVVHDEC
+1860 C

>member
-1 MEALATRCALF
+1 
-12 LAQIALF
+12 I
-19 SNTDVSEAYG
+19 
-29 FRSQKKLSENIDWS
+29 I
-43 YAGTLNQNNW
+43 GTLNQNNW

-368 TDGDQDVGAIIQDLV
+368 TDGDQDGAIIQDLV

-417 ESDNDSDSFEYD
+417 
-429 EEEDYHIN
+429 DYHIN

-523 VDVHTTTPDG
+523 VDVHTTRPDG

-610 SVTPETSRT
+610 SVTLEISVTPE
-619 LETNITP
+619 
-626 KTSRTLEASVT
+626 TSRTLEASVT

-647 IIPKTGKTL
+647 ITPKTSRTL

-771 NGESASYAPSV
+771 NGESALYAPSV
-782 FDTLSYVHASPV
+782 ADTLSYVYASPV

-887 TASVVSMQ
+887 TASV
-895 PISEHDLF
+895 
-903 ESLSIVSTL
+903 
-912 STLAHLQP
+912 P

-950 LTEWVDSSLVAPT
+950 LMEWVDSSLVAPT

-968 GASTEISLNAS
+968 GASTEISL
-979 SNFLLP
+979 
-985 SSTSGLSPCSG
+985 G

-1027 LHTKALLSSPPIST
+1027 LHTEALLSSPPIST

-1142 SGWALDLDWGQSSAS
+1142 SGWALDLDWGQ
-1157 GDESIVPYITTATP
+1157 
-1171 TEVPP
+1171 
-1176 DETDDGNEEHSSS
+1176 N
-1189 FYFEGENGTDS
+1189 
-1200 DSTEFRVTLR
+1200 
-1210 PSPSWTQKG
+1210 
-1219 NGEEESGSG
+1219 
-1228 ENLTDNETSSDFSIP
+1228 
-1243 ERTERDSEEEPV
+1243 
-1255 EDASNSSHESRVGL
+1255 ASNSSHESRVGL

-1330 SPTGE
+1330 SE

-1354 SSFSREFEILKE
+1354 NSFSRE
-1366 YFEEVQTCTVDLGTT
+1366 FEEVQTCTVDLGTT

-1490 GCFLVTVKST
+1490 GCFLVTVKNT

-1655 PGASCKTR
+1655 SGASCKTR

-1760 SLPDTSSTTEDI
+1760 SLLDTSNI

-1822 VLEVKHYRAPHWP
+1822 VLEVKHYRAPRWP

-1868 GGVTAGTFCALFTLL
+1868 GGVTAGTFCALFILL

>member
-1 MEALATRCALF
+1 LRKLRFTDVLATF
-12 LAQIALF
+12 LCV
-19 SNTDVSEAYG
+19 DRG
-29 FRSQKKLSENIDWS
+29 NII
-43 YAGTLNQNNW
+43 GTLNQNNW

-361 ESAFEYL
+361 ESAVEYL
-368 TDGDQDVGAIIQDLV
+368 TDGDQDGAIIQDLV

-417 ESDNDSDSFEYD
+417 GKTNLILFYNRTEHVFSLCQSLLFQ
-429 EEEDYHIN
+429 EDYHIN

-550 FTDSPTSITPETN
+550 FTDSPTSITPEIN

-591 TSRTLE
+591 TSRTIE

-610 SVTPETSRT
+610 SVTLEISVTPE
-619 LETNITP
+619 
-626 KTSRTLEASVT
+626 TSRTLEASVT
-637 PETSRTLETN
+637 PETSRTLQTN
-647 IIPKTGKTL
+647 ITPKTGKTL

-920 SVPVSNDYSLM
+920 SVPVSNYYSLM

-942 GSVKDSRL
+942 GSIKDSRL

-985 SSTSGLSPCSG
+985 SSTLGLSPCSG

-1054 VSSVA
+1054 FSSVA

-1200 DSTEFRVTLR
+1200 ESTEFRVTLR

-1255 EDASNSSHESRVGL
+1255 EGKAISYASNSSHESRVGL

-1284 VVSTLTILGL
+1284 VVSTLTFLGL

-1330 SPTGE
+1330 SE

-1354 SSFSREFEILKE
+1354 SSFSRE
-1366 YFEEVQTCTVDLGTT
+1366 FEEVQTCTVDLGTT

-1760 SLPDTSSTTEDI
+1760 SLPDTSNI

-1822 VLEVKHYRAPHWP
+1822 VLEVKHYRAPRWP

-1943 VPGGVSSAAESLES
+1943 VPGGVSSVAESLES

>member
-1 MEALATRCALF
+1 FMPNNR
-12 LAQIALF
+12 
-19 SNTDVSEAYG
+19 
-29 FRSQKKLSENIDWS
+29 
-43 YAGTLNQNNW
+43 TLNQNNW

-75 QVKIQFQKLRLE
+75 QVKIQFQKLRLD

-95 STIVK
+95 STTVK
-100 NDGKTVAI
+100 NDGKT
-108 DVGGDF
+108 GENNYF

-137 NASSDGSEHS
+137 NASSDGSEHG
-147 LNDKKFPLEMQIYC
+147 LNDEKFPLEMQIYC
-161 YDADVFSG
+161 YEADAFSG
-169 LDEALSAGGKITA
+169 LDEALRAAGKITA
-182 LAVLFKI
+182 LAVLFEI
-189 STEDNENYMAII
+189 NTEDNENYTAII

-225 PNSTEKYFIYNGSLT
+225 PKSTEKYFIYNGSLT

-246 TVEWIIFKNTVTI
+246 NVEWIIFKNTVTI

-328 HTSMLVTW
+328 HTSMLVIW

-343 DSSIERYSVTY
+343 DSSIGRYSVTY

-361 ESAFEYL
+361 ESASEYL

-383 SNTSY
+383 ANTSY
-388 KVQVVAVCTNGLYGR
+388 IVQVVAVCTNGLYGR

-417 ESDNDSDSFEYD
+417 
-429 EEEDYHIN
+429 
-437 PFLIRPGTN
+437 
-446 QLPYPFQT
+446 
-454 TTTGPRVTTTQRPI
+454 
-468 HPVFKT
+468 
-474 TPRTHER
+474 
-481 RLPVEDSQKTHDH
+481 
-494 YFPPVYTDKPTLKYT
+494 
-509 DQPTVH
+509 
-515 ATITTSFV
+515 
-523 VDVHTTTPDG
+523 
-533 SSIVAGVS
+533 
-541 LESDGQSNT
+541 
-550 FTDSPTSITPETN
+550 
-563 IIPETSA
+563 
-570 TSETNVTPETS
+570 
-581 ITLETSVTPE
+581 
-591 TSRTLE
+591 
-597 TSVTTETSRTLET
+597 
-610 SVTPETSRT
+610 
-619 LETNITP
+619 
-626 KTSRTLEASVT
+626 
-637 PETSRTLETN
+637 
-647 IIPKTGKTL
+647 GKT
-656 EASVTPET
+656 
-664 SRTLETSVTLEASI
+664 
-678 TPKISRT
+678 
-685 LETSVTLKTFVISPS
+685 
-700 LDILEVEE
+700 
-708 VTQPVTDSHSHGE
+708 
-721 SSVTVPEIPM
+721 
-731 ESTSSTFPPEVPLW
+731 
-745 PTTASLPFPTTA
+745 
-757 AFSTV
+757 
-762 LSQTTQPVF
+762 
-771 NGESASYAPSV
+771 N
-782 FDTLSYVHASPV
+782 
-794 SPYSLSSVLSEPIPD
+794 
-809 WDIPYTVS
+809 
-817 MLVYGGAQSITPSP
+817 
-831 SYPTLFLTGSV
+831 
-842 SYLDME
+842 
-848 PVSSG
+848 
-853 DCNDDDGDDDI
+853 
-864 VSGSISADP
+864 
-873 QCRSTLPLQALPEV
+873 RS
-887 TASVVSMQ
+887 
-895 PISEHDLF
+895 
-903 ESLSIVSTL
+903 
-912 STLAHLQP
+912 
-920 SVPVSNDYSLM
+920 
-931 TTTLDSDSSLS
+931 
-942 GSVKDSRL
+942 
-950 LTEWVDSSLVAPT
+950 
-963 FSQDS
+963 
-968 GASTEISLNAS
+968 
-979 SNFLLP
+979 
-985 SSTSGLSPCSG
+985 
-996 LLGDPSTPVE
+996 
-1006 HHSFLSTSS
+1006 
-1015 TGTLL
+1015 
-1020 CSDADLV
+1020 
-1027 LHTKALLSSPPIST
+1027 
-1041 MPSSDLS
+1041 
-1048 ISVSAT
+1048 
-1054 VSSVA
+1054 
-1059 QKATGQSQGATVPIR
+1059 ATGQSQGAPAPVR
-1074 SSTIVPTSTPELIF
+1074 SSTIVPPSTAEFIF

-1102 AQESISVVAPVV
+1102 APESITVVAPVV
-1114 PPTIAVSSAPESSS
+1114 PPTIALSSAPESSS

-1142 SGWALDLDWGQSSAS
+1142 SGWAVDLDWGKSLAS

-1171 TEVPP
+1171 TEVTP
-1176 DETDDGNEEHSSS
+1176 EEKDDGIEDE
-1189 FYFEGENGTDS
+1189 
-1200 DSTEFRVTLR
+1200 STEFRVTLR
-1210 PSPSWTQKG
+1210 PSPSWTLRG
-1219 NGEEESGSG
+1219 SGEEESGSG

-1255 EDASNSSHESRVGL
+1255 EGKILGYAGNSSHESRVGL

-1284 VVSTLTILGL
+1284 VVSTLTFLGL
-1294 IVLIGIFIYWRKCF
+1294 IVLIGIFIYWRTCF

-1325 SSPLL
+1325 YSPVL
-1330 SPTGE
+1330 SPTGNTHFFIIIIE
-1335 HEPQSVKQF
+1335 IKQF

-1354 SSFSREFEILKE
+1354 NSFSREFE
-1366 YFEEVQTCTVDLGTT
+1366 EVQTCSVDLGTT

-1396 VNILAYDHS
+1396 ANILAYDHS

-1417 RSGGDYINANY
+1417 RSGGDYINASY
-1428 IDGFNKQKAY
+1428 VDGFNKQKAY

-1444 LKSSTEDFWRMV
+1444 LNSSTMDFWRMV

-1463 IVMITNLVEKGR
+1463 IVMITNLMEKGR

-1481 WPLENQEEY
+1481 WPLENQEDY

-1500 KVLAY
+1500 KALAY

-1513 RNTSIKKGSQR
+1513 RNTSIKKDSQR
-1524 GHSNERMVIHY
+1524 GRTNERTVIQY

-1559 SRSQTEH
+1559 SRAQTDN

-1592 QIKAKGTVNIMGF
+1592 QIKGQGTVNIMGF

-1610 TQRNYLIQTEEQ
+1610 TQRNYLVQTEEQ
-1622 YIFTHDA
+1622 YIFTHNA

-1638 TEVPSSHIHQYV
+1638 TEVPSSHVHQYV

-1655 PGASCKTR
+1655 PRASCKTR
-1663 LEKQV
+1663 LEKQF

-1684 LSDGNRAKNR
+1684 LSDCNRTKNR

-1708 STSAGETSDYINA
+1708 STSAGETSDYING

-1733 IITQNPLPSTVKDL
+1733 IITQKPLPSTVKDL

-1760 SLPDTSSTTEDI
+1760 SLPDMSNS
-1772 EPIIFWPAR
+1772 EPIIFWPVR
-1781 DQPISYETFSVSLK
+1781 DQPVSYEMFSVSLR

-1803 NEDRLIVQDYIL
+1803 NEDMLIVQDYIL

-1822 VLEVKHYRAPHWP
+1822 VLEVKHYRAPRWP

-1845 ELINIIQKESGSKDG
+1845 ELINIVQKESGSKDG
-1860 PMVVHDEC
+1860 PMVVHDER

-1883 QQLEAESALNVYM
+1883 QQLEAESVVNVYM

-1907 VFTDMDQYQ
+1907 VFTDIDQYQ

>member
-1 MEALATRCALF
+1 NDAPVCLCVCTE
-12 LAQIALF
+12 
-19 SNTDVSEAYG
+19 
-29 FRSQKKLSENIDWS
+29 
-43 YAGTLNQNNW
+43 
-53 AKKYPSCNNAKQS
+53 KYPSCNNAKQS

-95 STIVK
+95 STTVK

-147 LNDKKFPLEMQIYC
+147 LNDEKFPLEMQIYC
-161 YDADVFSG
+161 YEADVFSG

-182 LAVLFKI
+182 LAMLFKV
-189 STEDNENYMAII
+189 SMEDNENYMTII
-201 DAVNSVSRYGKSGP
+201 DAVNSVSRYGIGP

-246 TVEWIIFKNTVTI
+246 TVEWIVFKNTVTI

-328 HTSMLVTW
+328 HTSMLVIW

-343 DSSIERYSVTY
+343 DSSIERYSITY
-354 RPAQGDD
+354 RPAQGND
-361 ESAFEYL
+361 ESALEYL

-383 SNTSY
+383 ANTSY

-403 VSDQLTVDMPLDDP
+403 VSGQLTVDMPLDDP
-417 ESDNDSDSFEYD
+417 
-429 EEEDYHIN
+429 
-437 PFLIRPGTN
+437 
-446 QLPYPFQT
+446 
-454 TTTGPRVTTTQRPI
+454 
-468 HPVFKT
+468 
-474 TPRTHER
+474 
-481 RLPVEDSQKTHDH
+481 
-494 YFPPVYTDKPTLKYT
+494 
-509 DQPTVH
+509 
-515 ATITTSFV
+515 A
-523 VDVHTTTPDG
+523 
-533 SSIVAGVS
+533 
-541 LESDGQSNT
+541 
-550 FTDSPTSITPETN
+550 
-563 IIPETSA
+563 
-570 TSETNVTPETS
+570 
-581 ITLETSVTPE
+581 SVTPE

-597 TSVTTETSRTLET
+597 ASVA
-610 SVTPETSRT
+610 PETSRT
-619 LETNITP
+619 LEASVAPETSRTLEASVAP
-626 KTSRTLEASVT
+626 ETSRTLEASVAPETSRTLEASVT
-637 PETSRTLETN
+637 PETSR
-647 IIPKTGKTL
+647 TL

-678 TPKISRT
+678 TPKTSRT

-700 LDILEVEE
+700 IDISEVEE
-708 VTQPVTDSHSHGE
+708 VTQPVTDSHSYEE
-721 SSVTVPEIPM
+721 SSVTVAPLPEIPM

-782 FDTLSYVHASPV
+782 SDTLSYVHASPV

-817 MLVYGGAQSITPSP
+817 MLVYGGAQSIIPSP

-853 DCNDDDGDDDI
+853 DCNNDDGDDDI
-864 VSGSISADP
+864 LSGSISADP
-873 QCRSTLPLQALPEV
+873 QCRSTLPLQTLPEV

-895 PISEHDLF
+895 PSSEHDLF

-912 STLAHLQP
+912 
-920 SVPVSNDYSLM
+920 N
-931 TTTLDSDSSLS
+931 
-942 GSVKDSRL
+942 
-950 LTEWVDSSLVAPT
+950 
-963 FSQDS
+963 
-968 GASTEISLNAS
+968 
-979 SNFLLP
+979 
-985 SSTSGLSPCSG
+985 
-996 LLGDPSTPVE
+996 
-1006 HHSFLSTSS
+1006 
-1015 TGTLL
+1015 
-1020 CSDADLV
+1020 
-1027 LHTKALLSSPPIST
+1027 
-1041 MPSSDLS
+1041 
-1048 ISVSAT
+1048 
-1054 VSSVA
+1054 
-1059 QKATGQSQGATVPIR
+1059 
-1074 SSTIVPTSTPELIF
+1074 
-1088 IPTPV
+1088 
-1093 VPPTVAPTS
+1093 
-1102 AQESISVVAPVV
+1102 
-1114 PPTIAVSSAPESSS
+1114 
-1128 MPTHSADGQLENSA
+1128 
-1142 SGWALDLDWGQSSAS
+1142 
-1157 GDESIVPYITTATP
+1157 
-1171 TEVPP
+1171 
-1176 DETDDGNEEHSSS
+1176 
-1189 FYFEGENGTDS
+1189 
-1200 DSTEFRVTLR
+1200 
-1210 PSPSWTQKG
+1210 
-1219 NGEEESGSG
+1219 
-1228 ENLTDNETSSDFSIP
+1228 
-1243 ERTERDSEEEPV
+1243 
-1255 EDASNSSHESRVGL
+1255 ASNSSHESRVGL

-1284 VVSTLTILGL
+1284 VVSTLTFLGL

-1330 SPTGE
+1330 SPT
-1335 HEPQSVKQF
+1335 VKQF

-1354 SSFSREFEILKE
+1354 NSFSRE
-1366 YFEEVQTCTVDLGTT
+1366 FEEVQTCTVDLGTT

-1428 IDGFNKQKAY
+1428 VDGFNKQKAY

-1444 LKSSTEDFWRMV
+1444 LMSSTVDFWRMV

-1463 IVMITNLVEKGR
+1463 IVMITNLMEKGR

-1500 KVLAY
+1500 KDLAY

-1566 MGPMI
+1566 MGPVI

-1592 QIKAKGTVNIMGF
+1592 QIKAQGTVNIMGF

-1610 TQRNYLIQTEEQ
+1610 TQRNYLVQTEEQ

-1663 LEKQV
+1663 LEKQF

-1684 LSDGNRAKNR
+1684 LSDCNRTKNR
-1694 SCSLIPVEKSRVCL
+1694 SCSLIPVEKSRVCF
-1708 STSAGETSDYINA
+1708 STSAGETPDYINA
-1721 SYVMGYRQSKEF
+1721 SYVMVRHSNKEF

-1747 WRMVWDHNAQVIV
+1747 WRMLWDHNAQVIV
-1760 SLPDTSSTTEDI
+1760 SLPDTSNS

-1803 NEDRLIVQDYIL
+1803 NEDMLLVQDYIL
-1815 EATQDDF
+1815 EATQ
-1822 VLEVKHYRAPHWP
+1822 VTLYLLHSQS
-1835 NPDSPISNVF
+1835 DSTAYISN
-1845 ELINIIQKESGSKDG
+1845 IKRIRD
-1860 PMVVHDEC
+1860 
-1868 GGVTAGTFCALFTLL
+1868 FTH
-1883 QQLEAESALNVYM
+1883 N
-1896 VAKMINLMRPG
+1896 
-1907 VFTDMDQYQ
+1907 DQYQ

-1924 LVSTQEDERALQS
+1924 LVSTQDDERVLQS

>member
-19 SNTDVSEAYG
+19 SNTADVSEAYG

-771 NGESASYAPSV
+771 N
-782 FDTLSYVHASPV
+782 
-794 SPYSLSSVLSEPIPD
+794 
-809 WDIPYTVS
+809 
-817 MLVYGGAQSITPSP
+817 
-831 SYPTLFLTGSV
+831 
-842 SYLDME
+842 
-848 PVSSG
+848 
-853 DCNDDDGDDDI
+853 
-864 VSGSISADP
+864 
-873 QCRSTLPLQALPEV
+873 
-887 TASVVSMQ
+887 
-895 PISEHDLF
+895 
-903 ESLSIVSTL
+903 
-912 STLAHLQP
+912 
-920 SVPVSNDYSLM
+920 
-931 TTTLDSDSSLS
+931 
-942 GSVKDSRL
+942 
-950 LTEWVDSSLVAPT
+950 
-963 FSQDS
+963 
-968 GASTEISLNAS
+968 
-979 SNFLLP
+979 
-985 SSTSGLSPCSG
+985 
-996 LLGDPSTPVE
+996 
-1006 HHSFLSTSS
+1006 
-1015 TGTLL
+1015 
-1020 CSDADLV
+1020 
-1027 LHTKALLSSPPIST
+1027 
-1041 MPSSDLS
+1041 
-1048 ISVSAT
+1048 
-1054 VSSVA
+1054 
-1059 QKATGQSQGATVPIR
+1059 
-1074 SSTIVPTSTPELIF
+1074 
-1088 IPTPV
+1088 
-1093 VPPTVAPTS
+1093 
-1102 AQESISVVAPVV
+1102 
-1114 PPTIAVSSAPESSS
+1114 
-1128 MPTHSADGQLENSA
+1128 
-1142 SGWALDLDWGQSSAS
+1142 
-1157 GDESIVPYITTATP
+1157 
-1171 TEVPP
+1171 
-1176 DETDDGNEEHSSS
+1176 
-1189 FYFEGENGTDS
+1189 
-1200 DSTEFRVTLR
+1200 
-1210 PSPSWTQKG
+1210 
-1219 NGEEESGSG
+1219 
-1228 ENLTDNETSSDFSIP
+1228 
-1243 ERTERDSEEEPV
+1243 
-1255 EDASNSSHESRVGL
+1255 DASNSSHESRVGL

-1354 SSFSREFEILKE
+1354 SSFSRE
-1366 YFEEVQTCTVDLGTT
+1366 FEEVQTCTVDLGTT

>member
-1 MEALATRCALF
+1 
-12 LAQIALF
+12 
-19 SNTDVSEAYG
+19 
-29 FRSQKKLSENIDWS
+29 
-43 YAGTLNQNNW
+43 
-53 AKKYPSCNNAKQS
+53 
-66 PINIEESLA
+66 
-75 QVKIQFQKLRLE
+75 
-87 GWAEKTSD
+87 
-95 STIVK
+95 VK

-137 NASSDGSEHS
+137 NASSDGSEHG
-147 LNDKKFPLEMQIYC
+147 LNDEKFHLEMQIYC
-161 YDADVFSG
+161 YEADVFSG

-182 LAVLFKI
+182 LAVLFK
-189 STEDNENYMAII
+189 
-201 DAVNSVSRYGKSGP
+201 VSMEALYIYLYFRKSGP

-246 TVEWIIFKNTVTI
+246 TVEWIVFKNTVTI

-303 YTGVEEVHTPICSSE
+303 YTGVEENNFNTMCFGVFAVVVCSSE

-328 HTSMLVTW
+328 HTSMLVIW

-343 DSSIERYSVTY
+343 DSSIERYSITY
-354 RPAQGDD
+354 RPAQGID
-361 ESAFEYL
+361 ESALEYL
-368 TDGDQDVGAIIQDLV
+368 TDGDQDV
-383 SNTSY
+383 
-388 KVQVVAVCTNGLYGR
+388 
-403 VSDQLTVDMPLDDP
+403 
-417 ESDNDSDSFEYD
+417 
-429 EEEDYHIN
+429 
-437 PFLIRPGTN
+437 
-446 QLPYPFQT
+446 
-454 TTTGPRVTTTQRPI
+454 
-468 HPVFKT
+468 
-474 TPRTHER
+474 
-481 RLPVEDSQKTHDH
+481 KTHDP
-494 YFPPVYTDKPTLKYT
+494 YFPAVYTDKPTVKYT
-509 DQPTVH
+509 DQTTVL

-523 VDVHTTTPDG
+523 VDVHTTRPDG
-533 SSIVAGVS
+533 SSIVAGLS
-541 LESDGQSNT
+541 SESDGQSNT
-550 FTDSPTSITPETN
+550 FTDSPTSVTPETN
-563 IIPETSA
+563 IIPETSV
-570 TSETNVTPETS
+570 TSETNV
-581 ITLETSVTPE
+581 
-591 TSRTLE
+591 
-597 TSVTTETSRTLET
+597 
-610 SVTPETSRT
+610 
-619 LETNITP
+619 TP

-637 PETSRTLETN
+637 PETSRTLEASVAPETSR
-647 IIPKTGKTL
+647 TL

-664 SRTLETSVTLEASI
+664 SRTLEASVAPETSRTLEASVAPE
-678 TPKISRT
+678 TSRT
-685 LETSVTLKTFVISPS
+685 LEASVAPETSRTLEASVAPETSRTLEASVAPETSRTLEASVAPETSRTLEASVAPETSRTLGASVTPETSRT
-700 LDILEVEE
+700 LEA
-708 VTQPVTDSHSHGE
+708 
-721 SSVTVPEIPM
+721 SVAPE
-731 ESTSSTFPPEVPLW
+731 T
-745 PTTASLPFPTTA
+745 
-757 AFSTV
+757 
-762 LSQTTQPVF
+762 
-771 NGESASYAPSV
+771 NR
-782 FDTLSYVHASPV
+782 TL
-794 SPYSLSSVLSEPIPD
+794 E
-809 WDIPYTVS
+809 
-817 MLVYGGAQSITPSP
+817 
-831 SYPTLFLTGSV
+831 
-842 SYLDME
+842 
-848 PVSSG
+848 
-853 DCNDDDGDDDI
+853 
-864 VSGSISADP
+864 
-873 QCRSTLPLQALPEV
+873 
-887 TASVVSMQ
+887 ASVVEPLKQ
-895 PISEHDLF
+895 VLPLKQAEHLKQVLPLKPA
-903 ESLSIVSTL
+903 EPLKQKNIKSRK
-912 STLAHLQP
+912 
-920 SVPVSNDYSLM
+920 SVY
-931 TTTLDSDSSLS
+931 
-942 GSVKDSRL
+942 
-950 LTEWVDSSLVAPT
+950 
-963 FSQDS
+963 
-968 GASTEISLNAS
+968 
-979 SNFLLP
+979 
-985 SSTSGLSPCSG
+985 C
-996 LLGDPSTPVE
+996 
-1006 HHSFLSTSS
+1006 
-1015 TGTLL
+1015 
-1020 CSDADLV
+1020 C
-1027 LHTKALLSSPPIST
+1027 
-1041 MPSSDLS
+1041 
-1048 ISVSAT
+1048 
-1054 VSSVA
+1054 
-1059 QKATGQSQGATVPIR
+1059 
-1074 SSTIVPTSTPELIF
+1074 
-1088 IPTPV
+1088 
-1093 VPPTVAPTS
+1093 
-1102 AQESISVVAPVV
+1102 
-1114 PPTIAVSSAPESSS
+1114 
-1128 MPTHSADGQLENSA
+1128 
-1142 SGWALDLDWGQSSAS
+1142 
-1157 GDESIVPYITTATP
+1157 Y
-1171 TEVPP
+1171 
-1176 DETDDGNEEHSSS
+1176 
-1189 FYFEGENGTDS
+1189 
-1200 DSTEFRVTLR
+1200 
-1210 PSPSWTQKG
+1210 
-1219 NGEEESGSG
+1219 
-1228 ENLTDNETSSDFSIP
+1228 
-1243 ERTERDSEEEPV
+1243 
-1255 EDASNSSHESRVGL
+1255 
-1269 ASSIERQKKA
+1269 
-1279 VIPLA
+1279 
-1284 VVSTLTILGL
+1284 
-1294 IVLIGIFIYWRKCF
+1294 RKCF

-1354 SSFSREFEILKE
+1354 NSFSRE
-1366 YFEEVQTCTVDLGTT
+1366 FEEVQTCTVDLGTT

-1428 IDGFNKQKAY
+1428 VDGFNKQKAY

-1444 LKSSTEDFWRMV
+1444 LMSSTVDFWRMV

-1463 IVMITNLVEKGR
+1463 IVMITNLMEKGR

-1505 YTQRTFTI
+1505 YTQRTVTI

-1592 QIKAKGTVNIMGF
+1592 QIKAQGTVNIMGF

-1610 TQRNYLIQTEEQ
+1610 TQRNYLVQTEEQ

-1663 LEKQV
+1663 LEKQF
-1668 KLVCQSNAKQN
+1668 KLVCHSNAKQN

-1684 LSDGNRAKNR
+1684 LSDCNRTKNR
-1694 SCSLIPVEKSRVCL
+1694 SCSLIPVEKSRVCF

-1760 SLPDTSSTTEDI
+1760 SLPDTNS

-1795 GEGHVCLS
+1795 GEGHVSLS
-1803 NEDRLIVQDYIL
+1803 NEDMLIVQDYIL

-1822 VLEVKHYRAPHWP
+1822 VLEVKHYRAPRWP

-1860 PMVVHDEC
+1860 PVVVHDER
-1868 GGVTAGTFCALFTLL
+1868 GGVTAGSFCALFTLL

-1896 VAKMINLMRPG
+1896 LAKMINLMRPG
-1907 VFTDMDQYQ
+1907 VFTDIDQYQ

-1924 LVSTQEDERALQS
+1924 LVSTQDDERVLQS

-1943 VPGGVSSAAESLES
+1943 VPGGVSSVAESLES

>member
-1 MEALATRCALF
+1 M
-12 LAQIALF
+12 
-19 SNTDVSEAYG
+19 G
-29 FRSQKKLSENIDWS
+29 FVFVLTHQKTTTYLMMH
-43 YAGTLNQNNW
+43 LCVC
-53 AKKYPSCNNAKQS
+53 KYPSCNNAKQS

-201 DAVNSVSRYGKSGP
+201 DAVNSVSRYGIGP

-368 TDGDQDVGAIIQDLV
+368 TDGDQDGAIIQDLV

-403 VSDQLTVDMPLDDP
+403 VSDQLTVDMPLDD
-417 ESDNDSDSFEYD
+417 
-429 EEEDYHIN
+429 
-437 PFLIRPGTN
+437 
-446 QLPYPFQT
+446 
-454 TTTGPRVTTTQRPI
+454 
-468 HPVFKT
+468 
-474 TPRTHER
+474 
-481 RLPVEDSQKTHDH
+481 
-494 YFPPVYTDKPTLKYT
+494 PVYTDKPTLKYT

-581 ITLETSVTPE
+581 ITLETSV
-591 TSRTLE
+591 
-597 TSVTTETSRTLET
+597 
-610 SVTPETSRT
+610 
-619 LETNITP
+619 
-626 KTSRTLEASVT
+626 
-637 PETSRTLETN
+637 
-647 IIPKTGKTL
+647 IPKTGKTL

-912 STLAHLQP
+912 
-920 SVPVSNDYSLM
+920 N
-931 TTTLDSDSSLS
+931 
-942 GSVKDSRL
+942 
-950 LTEWVDSSLVAPT
+950 
-963 FSQDS
+963 
-968 GASTEISLNAS
+968 
-979 SNFLLP
+979 
-985 SSTSGLSPCSG
+985 
-996 LLGDPSTPVE
+996 
-1006 HHSFLSTSS
+1006 
-1015 TGTLL
+1015 
-1020 CSDADLV
+1020 
-1027 LHTKALLSSPPIST
+1027 
-1041 MPSSDLS
+1041 
-1048 ISVSAT
+1048 
-1054 VSSVA
+1054 
-1059 QKATGQSQGATVPIR
+1059 
-1074 SSTIVPTSTPELIF
+1074 
-1088 IPTPV
+1088 
-1093 VPPTVAPTS
+1093 
-1102 AQESISVVAPVV
+1102 
-1114 PPTIAVSSAPESSS
+1114 
-1128 MPTHSADGQLENSA
+1128 
-1142 SGWALDLDWGQSSAS
+1142 
-1157 GDESIVPYITTATP
+1157 
-1171 TEVPP
+1171 
-1176 DETDDGNEEHSSS
+1176 
-1189 FYFEGENGTDS
+1189 
-1200 DSTEFRVTLR
+1200 
-1210 PSPSWTQKG
+1210 
-1219 NGEEESGSG
+1219 
-1228 ENLTDNETSSDFSIP
+1228 
-1243 ERTERDSEEEPV
+1243 
-1255 EDASNSSHESRVGL
+1255 ASNSSHESRVGL

-1330 SPTGE
+1330 SPT
-1335 HEPQSVKQF
+1335 VKQF

-1354 SSFSREFEILKE
+1354 SSFSRE
-1366 YFEEVQTCTVDLGTT
+1366 FEEVQTCTVDLGTT

-1760 SLPDTSSTTEDI
+1760 SLPDTSNI

-1845 ELINIIQKESGSKDG
+1845 ELINIIQKESVASG
-1860 PMVVHDEC
+1860 C

>member
-95 STIVK
+95 STTVK

-147 LNDKKFPLEMQIYC
+147 LNDEKFPLEMQIYC
-161 YDADVFSG
+161 YEADVFSG

-182 LAVLFKI
+182 LAMLFKI
-189 STEDNENYMAII
+189 STEDNENYMTII

-246 TVEWIIFKNTVTI
+246 TVEWIVFKNTVTI

-328 HTSMLVTW
+328 HTSMLVIW

-343 DSSIERYSVTY
+343 DSSIERYSITY
-354 RPAQGDD
+354 RPAQGND
-361 ESAFEYL
+361 ESALEYL

-383 SNTSY
+383 ANTSY

-403 VSDQLTVDMPLDDP
+403 VSGQLTVDMPLDDP
-417 ESDNDSDSFEYD
+417 ETNNDSDSFEYD

-454 TTTGPRVTTTQRPI
+454 TTISPRVTKTQRPV

-481 RLPVEDSQKTHDH
+481 RLPVEDSQKTHDP
-494 YFPPVYTDKPTLKYT
+494 YFPAVYTDKPTVKYT
-509 DQPTVH
+509 DQPTVL

-523 VDVHTTTPDG
+523 VDVHTARPDG
-533 SSIVAGVS
+533 SSIVVGLS
-541 LESDGQSNT
+541 SESDGQSNT
-550 FTDSPTSITPETN
+550 FTDSPTS
-563 IIPETSA
+563 
-570 TSETNVTPETS
+570 VTPS
-581 ITLETSVTPE
+581 
-591 TSRTLE
+591 
-597 TSVTTETSRTLET
+597 
-610 SVTPETSRT
+610 
-619 LETNITP
+619 ITP
-626 KTSRTLEASVT
+626 KT
-637 PETSRTLETN
+637 
-647 IIPKTGKTL
+647 
-656 EASVTPET
+656 
-664 SRTLETSVTLEASI
+664 
-678 TPKISRT
+678 SRT

-700 LDILEVEE
+700 IDISEVEE
-708 VTQPVTDSHSHGE
+708 VTQPVTDSHSYEE
-721 SSVTVPEIPM
+721 SSVTVAPLPEIPM

-782 FDTLSYVHASPV
+782 SDTLSYVHASPV

-817 MLVYGGAQSITPSP
+817 MLVYGGAQSIIPSP

-853 DCNDDDGDDDI
+853 DCNNDDGDDDI
-864 VSGSISADP
+864 LSGSISADP
-873 QCRSTLPLQALPEV
+873 QCRSTLPLQTLPEV

-895 PISEHDLF
+895 PSSEHDLF

-950 LTEWVDSSLVAPT
+950 LTEWVDFSLVAPT

-968 GASTEISLNAS
+968 GASTEISLHAS

-985 SSTSGLSPCSG
+985 SSTLGLSPCSG
-996 LLGDPSTPVE
+996 LLGDPSSPVE

-1015 TGTLL
+1015 AGTLL
-1020 CSDADLV
+1020 CSDADLD
-1027 LHTKALLSSPPIST
+1027 LRTEALLSSLPIST
-1041 MPSSDLS
+1041 MPSSDPS
-1048 ISVSAT
+1048 ISVSDT

-1059 QKATGQSQGATVPIR
+1059 QKATGQSQGAPVPIR
-1074 SSTIVPTSTPELIF
+1074 SSTIAQTSTPEFIF
-1088 IPTPV
+1088 IPTSV

-1102 AQESISVVAPVV
+1102 APESISVVAPEV
-1114 PPTIAVSSAPESSS
+1114 PPTVAVSSAPESSS

-1189 FYFEGENGTDS
+1189 FYFEGENGTDIE
-1200 DSTEFRVTLR
+1200 STEFRVTLR
-1210 PSPSWTQKG
+1210 PSPSWTLRG
-1219 NGEEESGSG
+1219 SGEEESGSG
-1228 ENLTDNETSSDFSIP
+1228 ENLTDNETSSDFTIP

-1284 VVSTLTILGL
+1284 VVSTLTFLGL

-1354 SSFSREFEILKE
+1354 NSFSREFEILKE

-1428 IDGFNKQKAY
+1428 VDGFNKQKAY

-1444 LKSSTEDFWRMV
+1444 LMSSTVDFWRMV

-1463 IVMITNLVEKGR
+1463 IVMITNLMEKGR

-1500 KVLAY
+1500 KDLAY

-1566 MGPMI
+1566 MGPVI

-1592 QIKAKGTVNIMGF
+1592 QIKAQGTVNIMGF

-1610 TQRNYLIQTEEQ
+1610 TQRNYLVQTEEQ

-1663 LEKQV
+1663 LEKQF

-1684 LSDGNRAKNR
+1684 LSDCNRTKNR
-1694 SCSLIPVEKSRVCL
+1694 SCSLIPVEKSRVCF
-1708 STSAGETSDYINA
+1708 STSAGETPDYINA
-1721 SYVMGYRQSKEF
+1721 SYVMGYRQNKEF

-1747 WRMVWDHNAQVIV
+1747 WRMLWDHNAQVIV
-1760 SLPDTSSTTEDI
+1760 SLPDTSSTTEDS

-1803 NEDRLIVQDYIL
+1803 NEDMLLVQDYIL
-1815 EATQDDF
+1815 EATQ
-1822 VLEVKHYRAPHWP
+1822 VTLYLLHSQS
-1835 NPDSPISNVF
+1835 DSTAYISN
-1845 ELINIIQKESGSKDG
+1845 IKRIRD
-1860 PMVVHDEC
+1860 
-1868 GGVTAGTFCALFTLL
+1868 FTHNAPKGRS
-1883 QQLEAESALNVYM
+1883 QL
-1896 VAKMINLMRPG
+1896 
-1907 VFTDMDQYQ
+1907 DQYQ

-1924 LVSTQEDERALQS
+1924 LVSTQDDERVLQS

>member
-1 MEALATRCALF
+1 
-12 LAQIALF
+12 I
-19 SNTDVSEAYG
+19 
-29 FRSQKKLSENIDWS
+29 I
-43 YAGTLNQNNW
+43 GTLNQNNW

-368 TDGDQDVGAIIQDLV
+368 TDGDQDGAIIQDLV

-417 ESDNDSDSFEYD
+417 GKTNRAH
-429 EEEDYHIN
+429 YHIN

-523 VDVHTTTPDG
+523 VDVHTTRPDG

-610 SVTPETSRT
+610 SVTLEISVTPE
-619 LETNITP
+619 
-626 KTSRTLEASVT
+626 TSRTLEASVT

-647 IIPKTGKTL
+647 ITPKTSRTL

-771 NGESASYAPSV
+771 NGESALYAPSV
-782 FDTLSYVHASPV
+782 ADTLSYVYASPV

-853 DCNDDDGDDDI
+853 DCNDDD
-864 VSGSISADP
+864 
-873 QCRSTLPLQALPEV
+873 
-887 TASVVSMQ
+887 
-895 PISEHDLF
+895 
-903 ESLSIVSTL
+903 
-912 STLAHLQP
+912 
-920 SVPVSNDYSLM
+920 
-931 TTTLDSDSSLS
+931 
-942 GSVKDSRL
+942 
-950 LTEWVDSSLVAPT
+950 
-963 FSQDS
+963 
-968 GASTEISLNAS
+968 
-979 SNFLLP
+979 
-985 SSTSGLSPCSG
+985 
-996 LLGDPSTPVE
+996 
-1006 HHSFLSTSS
+1006 
-1015 TGTLL
+1015 
-1020 CSDADLV
+1020 
-1027 LHTKALLSSPPIST
+1027 
-1041 MPSSDLS
+1041 
-1048 ISVSAT
+1048 
-1054 VSSVA
+1054 
-1059 QKATGQSQGATVPIR
+1059 
-1074 SSTIVPTSTPELIF
+1074 
-1088 IPTPV
+1088 
-1093 VPPTVAPTS
+1093 
-1102 AQESISVVAPVV
+1102 
-1114 PPTIAVSSAPESSS
+1114 
-1128 MPTHSADGQLENSA
+1128 
-1142 SGWALDLDWGQSSAS
+1142 
-1157 GDESIVPYITTATP
+1157 
-1171 TEVPP
+1171 
-1176 DETDDGNEEHSSS
+1176 
-1189 FYFEGENGTDS
+1189 
-1200 DSTEFRVTLR
+1200 
-1210 PSPSWTQKG
+1210 
-1219 NGEEESGSG
+1219 
-1228 ENLTDNETSSDFSIP
+1228 
-1243 ERTERDSEEEPV
+1243 
-1255 EDASNSSHESRVGL
+1255 DASNSSHESRVGL

-1330 SPTGE
+1330 SE

-1354 SSFSREFEILKE
+1354 NSFSRE
-1366 YFEEVQTCTVDLGTT
+1366 FEEVQTCTVDLGTT

-1490 GCFLVTVKST
+1490 GCFLVTVKNT

-1655 PGASCKTR
+1655 SGASCKTR

-1760 SLPDTSSTTEDI
+1760 SLLDTSNI

-1822 VLEVKHYRAPHWP
+1822 VLEVKHYRAPRWP

-1868 GGVTAGTFCALFTLL
+1868 GGVTAGTFCALFILL

>member
-19 SNTDVSEAYG
+19 SNTADVSEAYG

-1354 SSFSREFEILKE
+1354 SSFSREFE
-1366 YFEEVQTCTVDLGTT
+1366 EVQTCTVDLGTT

>member
-19 SNTDVSEAYG
+19 SNTADVSEAYG

-303 YTGVEEVHTPICSSE
+303 YTGVEEVHTP
-318 PENVQANPHN
+318 
-328 HTSMLVTW
+328 
-336 ERPRAVY
+336 
-343 DSSIERYSVTY
+343 
-354 RPAQGDD
+354 
-361 ESAFEYL
+361 
-368 TDGDQDVGAIIQDLV
+368 
-383 SNTSY
+383 
-388 KVQVVAVCTNGLYGR
+388 K
-403 VSDQLTVDMPLDDP
+403 
-417 ESDNDSDSFEYD
+417 SDNDSDSFEYD

-581 ITLETSVTPE
+581 ITLETSV
-591 TSRTLE
+591 
-597 TSVTTETSRTLET
+597 
-610 SVTPETSRT
+610 
-619 LETNITP
+619 
-626 KTSRTLEASVT
+626 
-637 PETSRTLETN
+637 
-647 IIPKTGKTL
+647 IPKTGKTL

-771 NGESASYAPSV
+771 N
-782 FDTLSYVHASPV
+782 
-794 SPYSLSSVLSEPIPD
+794 
-809 WDIPYTVS
+809 
-817 MLVYGGAQSITPSP
+817 
-831 SYPTLFLTGSV
+831 
-842 SYLDME
+842 
-848 PVSSG
+848 
-853 DCNDDDGDDDI
+853 
-864 VSGSISADP
+864 
-873 QCRSTLPLQALPEV
+873 
-887 TASVVSMQ
+887 
-895 PISEHDLF
+895 
-903 ESLSIVSTL
+903 
-912 STLAHLQP
+912 
-920 SVPVSNDYSLM
+920 
-931 TTTLDSDSSLS
+931 
-942 GSVKDSRL
+942 
-950 LTEWVDSSLVAPT
+950 
-963 FSQDS
+963 
-968 GASTEISLNAS
+968 
-979 SNFLLP
+979 
-985 SSTSGLSPCSG
+985 
-996 LLGDPSTPVE
+996 
-1006 HHSFLSTSS
+1006 
-1015 TGTLL
+1015 
-1020 CSDADLV
+1020 
-1027 LHTKALLSSPPIST
+1027 
-1041 MPSSDLS
+1041 
-1048 ISVSAT
+1048 
-1054 VSSVA
+1054 
-1059 QKATGQSQGATVPIR
+1059 
-1074 SSTIVPTSTPELIF
+1074 
-1088 IPTPV
+1088 
-1093 VPPTVAPTS
+1093 
-1102 AQESISVVAPVV
+1102 
-1114 PPTIAVSSAPESSS
+1114 
-1128 MPTHSADGQLENSA
+1128 
-1142 SGWALDLDWGQSSAS
+1142 
-1157 GDESIVPYITTATP
+1157 
-1171 TEVPP
+1171 
-1176 DETDDGNEEHSSS
+1176 
-1189 FYFEGENGTDS
+1189 
-1200 DSTEFRVTLR
+1200 
-1210 PSPSWTQKG
+1210 
-1219 NGEEESGSG
+1219 
-1228 ENLTDNETSSDFSIP
+1228 
-1243 ERTERDSEEEPV
+1243 
-1255 EDASNSSHESRVGL
+1255 DASNSSHESRVGL

-1354 SSFSREFEILKE
+1354 SSFSRE
-1366 YFEEVQTCTVDLGTT
+1366 FEEVQTCTVDLGTT